1 MKKSCIFLFIMSIIS
16 LLIFA
21 YSALSLFIWIDIK
34 QTHNYIRE
42 TYSPVSPVSPVKNTS
57 DDVFMNKYIIFS
69 SVISGITLILG
80 ISGLISSIKKG
91 RLSVVCIVIGGLL
104 SVYMNLGVFYSLVKY
119 SELSRYYAPILIF
132 SSLYTSGAVIA
143 FIHRKSA

>member
-21 YSALSLFIWIDIK
+21 YSAVSLFTWIDIK

-42 TYSPVSPVSPVKNTS
+42 TYSPVSPVKNTS

-80 ISGLISSIKKG
+80 ISGLINSIKKG
-91 RLSVVCIVIGGLL
+91 RLSLVCIVIGGLL
-104 SVYMNLGVFYSLVKY
+104 SAYMIIGVFYSLIKY
-119 SELSRYYAPILIF
+119 SELSKYYAPILIF
-132 SSLYTSGAVIA
+132 SVLYTSGALIA
-143 FIHRKSA
+143 FIHRKAA

>member
-1 MKKSCIFLFIMSIIS
+1 MKRSCIMLFIMSIIS
-16 LLIFA
+16 MLIFA
-21 YSALSLFIWIDIK
+21 YSAVSLFTWIDIK
-34 QTHNYIRE
+34 QNHNYLIE
-42 TYSPVSPVSPVKNTS
+42 IYSPVSPEKNTS
-57 DDVFMNKYIIFS
+57 AADVFMNKYIIFS

-80 ISGLISSIKKG
+80 ISGLISSIRKG

-104 SVYMNLGVFYSLVKY
+104 SVYMDLGIFYSLVKY

-132 SSLYTSGAVIA
+132 SSLYMAGAIIA

>member
-21 YSALSLFIWIDIK
+21 YSAVSLFTWIDIK

-42 TYSPVSPVSPVKNTS
+42 IYSPVSPVKNTS

-80 ISGLISSIKKG
+80 ISGLINSIKKG
-91 RLSVVCIVIGGLL
+91 RLSLVCIVIGGLL
-104 SVYMNLGVFYSLVKY
+104 SAYMIFGVFYSLIKY
-119 SELSRYYAPILIF
+119 SELSKYYAPILIF
-132 SSLYTSGAVIA
+132 SALYTSGALIA
-143 FIHRKSA
+143 FIHRKAA

>member
-1 MKKSCIFLFIMSIIS
+1 MKKTCIFLFIMSIIS

-21 YSALSLFIWIDIK
+21 YSAVSLIDWIDIK
-34 QTHNYIRE
+34 QDHNYLRE
-42 TYSPVSPVSPVKNTS
+42 IYSPVSPVKNTS
-57 DDVFMNKYIIFS
+57 ASDVLMNKYIIFS

-91 RLSVVCIVIGGLL
+91 LSSVVCIVIGGLL
-104 SVYMNLGVFYSLVKY
+104 SVYMDLGIFYSFVKY

-132 SSLYTSGAVIA
+132 SSLYTAGAVIA